1 MVNNGAA
8 CNEDKCL
15 SPPVTASNSDL
26 RHNNR
31 RFGNSLFW
39 SPCRTVDK
47 RKAGFNTDRWF
58 VAAADAIF

>member
-1 MVNNGAA
+1 MANNGAA

-15 SPPVTASNSDL
+15 SPPVIGSKSDL

-31 RFGNSLFW
+31 RFGSSLFQ

-47 RKAGFNTDRWF
+47 RKAGFNTDRCF
-58 VAAADAIF
+58 VAAADDIF